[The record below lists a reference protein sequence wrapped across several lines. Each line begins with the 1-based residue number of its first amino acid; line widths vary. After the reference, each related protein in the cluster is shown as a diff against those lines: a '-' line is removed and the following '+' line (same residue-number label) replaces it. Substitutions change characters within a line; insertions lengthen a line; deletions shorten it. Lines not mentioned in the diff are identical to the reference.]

1 MKIYLVRHGE
11 TDWNLQERMQGQADN
26 PLNDT
31 GRKQAQIVADK
42 LRGITFDAAFSS
54 TLCRAAATAE
64 IILGQQK
71 DLLQKGARVMEIG
84 FGPWEGEKISRVM
97 NEAHP
102 LHNFF
107 AGPDRYFPPE
117 GAESFFLLYERSEEF
132 MDEVI
137 FPLENQCQNVLIV
150 GHGAWNRSI
159 LNPLKQT
166 ALADF
171 WSQPLEN
178 CAVEVLD
185 LSGSRLSMSEM

>member
-26 PLNDT
+26 ELNDT

-42 LRGITFDAAFSS
+42 LRGIPFDAAFSS
-54 TLCRAAATAE
+54 TLRRAVTTAE
-64 IILGQQK
+64 IILGPQK
-71 DLLQKGARVMEIG
+71 DLLQQDARVMEIG
-84 FGPWEGEKISRVM
+84 FGPWEGEKIASVCEE
-97 NEAHP
+97 NHP

-117 GAESFFLLYERSEEF
+117 GAESFYRLYERSEEF

-159 LNPLKQT
+159 LNPLKQI

-171 WSQPLEN
+171 WAEPLEN
-178 CAVEVLD
+178 CAVEVLN
-185 LSGSRLSMSEM
+185 LSGNQLSMSEI

>member
-71 DLLQKGARVMEIG
+71 DLLQKDARVMEIG

-102 LHNFF
+102 LHNFL
-107 AGPDRYFPPE
+107 PDLTAIFRRREQKVFSYSMREAKSSWMRSYFHWKI
-117 GAESFFLLYERSEEF
+117 SVKMY
-132 MDEVI
+132 
-137 FPLENQCQNVLIV
+137 
-150 GHGAWNRSI
+150 
-159 LNPLKQT
+159 
-166 ALADF
+166 
-171 WSQPLEN
+171 
-178 CAVEVLD
+178 
-185 LSGSRLSMSEM
+185 

>member
-42 LRGITFDAAFSS
+42 LREITFDAAFSS

-71 DLLQKGARVMEIG
+71 DLLQKDARVMEIG

-107 AGPDRYFPPE
+107 ARPDRYFPPE
-117 GAESFFLLYERSEEF
+117 GAESCFQLYERSEEF

-137 FPLENQCQNVLIV
+137 FPLEKQCQNVLIV

-159 LNPLKQT
+159 LNPLKQI
-166 ALADF
+166 AMADF

-185 LSGSRLSMSEM
+185 LSESCLSMSEM

>member
-1 MKIYLVRHGE
+1 
-11 TDWNLQERMQGQADN
+11 
-26 PLNDT
+26 
-31 GRKQAQIVADK
+31 
-42 LRGITFDAAFSS
+42 
-54 TLCRAAATAE
+54 
-64 IILGQQK
+64 
-71 DLLQKGARVMEIG
+71 
-84 FGPWEGEKISRVM
+84 M

>member
-31 GRKQAQIVADK
+31 GRKQAKIVADK
-42 LRGITFDAAFSS
+42 LREINFDAAFSS

-71 DLLQKGARVMEIG
+71 DLLQKDARVMEIG

-102 LHNFF
+102 LHNFS
-107 AGPDRYFPPE
+107 PDLTAIFRRREQKVFPT
-117 GAESFFLLYERSEEF
+117 L
-132 MDEVI
+132 
-137 FPLENQCQNVLIV
+137 
-150 GHGAWNRSI
+150 
-159 LNPLKQT
+159 
-166 ALADF
+166 
-171 WSQPLEN
+171 
-178 CAVEVLD
+178 
-185 LSGSRLSMSEM
+185 